1 MKRTTIRT
9 ALCVVLA
16 LVLVVAAVGG
26 GFVWSKLDKV
36 SYDNN
41 TTVRSTNL
49 ADMELLAADG
59 IEAIESTEK
68 PVGDVFADQDVIN
81 VLFIGSDERIIDNT
95 ELGYGD
101 VCVLVSINK
110 ATGDVK
116 LVSFQG
122 GISVSFDV
130 APNNDILAHAYHWGG
145 EDLMTNVV
153 RDHFLL
159 DVEGYISV
167 GIDTFPKIIDA
178 LDGVDITLTAAE
190 ADALNGKAAS
200 NATTKNAVAA
210 GVNHLDGYDALQ
222 FCRLLAGDTD
232 RVRNERQRN
241 TLQAIM
247 VALKDKSLDELNTL
261 ADSFLP
267 LVHTDLSKAELSTL
281 IMTLV
286 KNLGATAE
294 QMTVPA
300 SDTAKCDFA
309 VESENVKA
317 FIYG

>member
-36 SYDNN
+36 SYDNT
-41 TTVRSTNL
+41 TTVKSTNL

-190 ADALNGKAAS
+190 ASALNHRAQ
-200 NATTKNAVAA
+200 NAVSE
-210 GVNHLDGYDALQ
+210 GVNHLNGHDTLE
-222 FCRLLAGDTD
+222 FCKLLAGDTD
-232 RVRNERQRN
+232 RARNERQRN

-261 ADSFLP
+261 ADSFLS

-281 IMTLV
+281 IMTLI